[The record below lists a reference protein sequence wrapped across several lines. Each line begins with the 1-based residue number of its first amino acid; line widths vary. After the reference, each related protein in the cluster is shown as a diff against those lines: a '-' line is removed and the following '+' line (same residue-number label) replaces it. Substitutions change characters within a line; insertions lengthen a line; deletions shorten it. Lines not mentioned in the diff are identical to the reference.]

1 MYRVNNNDTW
11 GYGMVSNRVKKMN
24 LDSRLLSLMFTD
36 KTQPKLSVE
45 IKKLLTSPL
54 KLLLLRE
61 VVYEHGSYIKE

>member
-1 MYRVNNNDTW
+1 
-11 GYGMVSNRVKKMN
+11 MVSNRVKKLS
-24 LDSRLLSLMFTD
+24 LDNRLLSLMFTD

-61 VVYEHGSYIKE
+61 VVYENGSYIKE